1 MSSARV
7 SSLLRVGGAAGF
19 ACIIV
24 AEAHAGGFAIREQSA
39 CGQGAS
45 FAGVAAGGCDI
56 SSMFWNPATMTQF
69 AGAQVAISA
78 SGIFGSSK
86 NSPDPTT
93 PLALAGFGGTGN
105 TAESALVPGS
115 YFSYQ
120 VSPNF
125 WVGMSVNAPFG
136 LSVDFPG
143 AWAGMEY
150 AAGGSHLRTY
160 MATPSIAWQINNWIS
175 VGAGVQI
182 MYADAGL
189 TRNPVIAAGP
199 VFGTAHLE
207 GNGWGYGFTAGVTL
221 TPTPTTTIGLGYRSA
236 IDLELDG
243 TIRIDPLFSGSPVN
257 LDVKLPDI
265 VSLGIRQQL
274 GPQWTLLGTVEWSH
288 WSRIGTSVVNGSPVP
303 GGTTVAFEYDDGWFF
318 ALGAEYRWNP
328 VLTLRAGL
336 AYEISPVTDD
346 VRTPLVPDNDRIWLS
361 AGFSYN
367 ITQALKLDF
376 AYSHIFVKDAP
387 VNIVPGHPAFGVI
400 PYSGT
405 VESHVDIVTVGL
417 SYSWGAPEP
426 VRKTALVTK

>member
-1 MSSARV
+1 MSSGRV
-7 SSLLRVGGAAGF
+7 SSLLRAGGAAGF

-24 AEAHAGGFAIREQSA
+24 AEAHAGGFALREQSA

-69 AGAQVAISA
+69 AGTQVSLTA

-86 NSPDPTT
+86 NTPDPAT
-93 PLALAGFGGTGN
+93 PFAAFGGTGN
-105 TAESALVPGS
+105 TAESALVPAS

-125 WVGMSVNAPFG
+125 WIGMSVNAPFG
-136 LSVDFPG
+136 LAVSFPG
-143 AWAGMEY
+143 GWAGNEY

-160 MATPSIAWQINNWIS
+160 NATPSIAWQINNWIS

-189 TRNPVIAAGP
+189 TRNAVPFAA
-199 VFGTAHLE
+199 TAHIE
-207 GNGWGYGFTAGVTL
+207 GNGWTYGFTAGLTL
-221 TPTPTTTIGLGYRSA
+221 TPTPTTTIGLGWRSA
-236 IDLELDG
+236 MDLDLDG
-243 TIRIDPLFSGSPVN
+243 TMRIDPVFSGAPVD
-257 LDVKLPDI
+257 LTVKLPDI

-274 GPQWTLLGTVEWSH
+274 GPQWTVLGTIEWSH
-288 WSRIGTSVVNGSPVP
+288 WSRIGTSPVNGAPVP
-303 GGTTVAFEYDDGWFF
+303 AQVAFEYDDGWFF

-328 VLTLRAGL
+328 ALTLRAGV

-367 ITQALKLDF
+367 ITQQLKLDVG
-376 AYSHIFVKDAP
+376 YSHIFVKDAP
-387 VNIVPGHPAFGVI
+387 VNIVPGHPSFGFVA
-400 PYSGT
+400 YSGT

-417 SYSWGAPEP
+417 TYSWGAPAP
-426 VRKTALVTK
+426 VRQTALVTK

>member
-1 MSSARV
+1 MSSGRV

-69 AGAQVAISA
+69 AGTQVSLTA

-86 NSPDPTT
+86 NSPDPAT
-93 PLALAGFGGTGN
+93 PLAALGGTGN

-136 LSVDFPG
+136 LAVSFPG
-143 AWAGMEY
+143 GWAGQEY

-160 MATPSIAWQINNWIS
+160 NATPSIAWQINNWIS

-189 TRNPVIAAGP
+189 TRNAVPGLA
-199 VFGTAHLE
+199 TAHLE
-207 GNGWGYGFTAGVTL
+207 GNGWAYGFTAGVTL
-221 TPTPTTTIGLGYRSA
+221 TPTPTTTIGLGWRSA
-236 IDLELDG
+236 MDLELDG
-243 TIRIDPLFSGSPVN
+243 TLRIDPLFSGSPVN

-274 GPQWTLLGTVEWSH
+274 GPQWTLLGTIEWSH
-288 WSRIGTSVVNGSPVP
+288 WSRIGTSPVNGSPVP
-303 GGTTVAFEYDDGWFF
+303 TQVAFEYDDGWFF

-328 VLTLRAGL
+328 ALVLRAGL
-336 AYEISPVTDD
+336 AYEISPVTDS

-367 ITQALKLDF
+367 ITQQLKLDF
-376 AYSHIFVKDAP
+376 GYSHIFVKDAP
-387 VNIVPGHPAFGVI
+387 VNIVPGHPAFGLV

-417 SYSWGAPEP
+417 TYSWGAPAP
-426 VRKTALVTK
+426 VRQTALVTK

>member
-1 MSSARV
+1 MSSGRV

-19 ACIIV
+19 ACIVV

-69 AGAQVAISA
+69 AGTSVAVTA
-78 SGIFGSSK
+78 SGIFGNSK
-86 NSPDPTT
+86 NNPDSTT
-93 PLALAGFGGTGN
+93 PLAALGGTGN
-105 TAESALVPGS
+105 VAESALVPGS

-125 WVGMSVNAPFG
+125 WIGMSVNAPFG

-150 AAGGSHLRTY
+150 AQGGSHLRTY
-160 MATPSIAWQINNWIS
+160 NATPSIAWQINNWIS

-182 MYADAGL
+182 MYSDAGL
-189 TRNPVIAAGP
+189 TRNAVIAAGP
-199 VFGTAHLE
+199 TFGTAHLE
-207 GNGWGYGFTAGVTL
+207 GNAWSFGFTAGVTL
-221 TPTPTTTIGLGYRSA
+221 TPTPTTMIGLGWRSA
-236 IDLELDG
+236 MDVDLDG
-243 TIRIDPLFSGSPVN
+243 TLRVGGTPFQGAPVD
-257 LDVKLPDI
+257 LTVKLPDI

-274 GPQWTLLGTVEWSH
+274 GPQWTLLGTIEWSH

-318 ALGAEYRWNP
+318 SAGAEYRWSP
-328 VLTLRAGL
+328 ALALRAGIG
-336 AYEISPVTDD
+336 YEISPVTDN
-346 VRTPLVPDNDRIWLS
+346 VRTPLVPDNDRLWLS
-361 AGFSYN
+361 AGLSYN
-367 ITQALKLDF
+367 ITQQLKLDF

-387 VNIVPGHPAFGVI
+387 VNIVPGHPAFGAI
-400 PYSGT
+400 PYTGN

-417 SYSWGAPEP
+417 SYSWGAPAP
-426 VRKTALVTK
+426 VRQTALVTK